1 MTSISATGTLSLR
14 QSGGDIQYDNGSG
27 WTTISSFPATITNS
41 DTGTLLTVLFTTN
54 ITLSGGTSYFVCGSD
69 SIQFGSR
76 TLKSDGTTPSITLD
90 GISNYPGLISNGSS
104 GANGYDDISI
114 VNLAVSIVNGST
126 LATSGGWV
134 AQSYFG
140 KGSANIFIVNCS
152 SDGDIS
158 GSGGGITGAFTGSS
172 GGTVTIRGCSSSGE
186 IQNSAGGIVGQSA
199 GSSGTITITECF
211 STGAMTSGSGGG
223 IAGLYLG
230 EAGSATIS
238 KCFSKGDI
246 GSSGGGIVSL
256 YAGDDNGY
264 VGIDHCYSIGTI
276 GANAGGIVGR
286 YAGTNGGTV
295 SIGFSYSTG
304 SISATG
310 GGGILGANPGTYSI
324 LFCYTCGTR
333 LGSTGGIV
341 SGSASDGATNYSE
354 GNNSNG
360 GVWNAANAGSTM
372 SSSTWMTVVVGEPYQ
387 FSVFLYSPY
396 VLTNMLGD
404 YTFQT
409 SASATISAGSSTAP
423 GYGGSFLLIDAPASV
438 SIDEFTGVITAT
450 EPGTYEFKIVGG
462 SFGSS
467 TSFTLTVTEAVVP
480 TPPSRTTPFAG
491 FRLDGFDVFNSLV
504 AGAPLVIER
513 LENPNLRFKS
523 YADYLAYRK
532 SLSTIR

>member
-14 QSGGDIQYDNGSG
+14 QSGGDIQYDSGSG
-27 WTTISSFPATITNS
+27 WTTASLFPVTITNS
-41 DTGTLLTVLFTTN
+41 DTGTLLTVLFTTD
-54 ITLSGGTSYFVCGSD
+54 ITLSGGTSYFVCGSE

-76 TLKSDGTTPSITLD
+76 TLETDGTTPTITID
-90 GISNYPGLISNGSS
+90 GTSDYPGLIANGSA

-114 VNLAVSIVNGST
+114 VNLAVEVVNGST

-140 KGSANIFIVNCS
+140 KAAANNIIVNCTS
-152 SDGDIS
+152 SGDIP
-158 GSGGGITGAFTGSS
+158 GSGGGIAGAFTGSS
-172 GGTVTIRGCSSSGE
+172 GGNVTIRGCRTTGE

-230 EAGSATIS
+230 EAGNATIS
-238 KCFSKGDI
+238 KCYSKGNI
-246 GSSGGGIVSL
+246 GSGGGGIASL
-256 YAGDDNGY
+256 YAGDNSGY
-264 VGIDHCYSIGTI
+264 VSISHCYSVGTI
-276 GANAGGIVGR
+276 GDNAGGIVGR
-286 YAGTNGGTV
+286 YAGTNDGTV
-295 SIGFSYSTG
+295 SIGFSYTTG

-310 GGGILGANPGTYSI
+310 GGGILGANPGAYLIT
-324 LFCYTCGTR
+324 FCYTSGTR

-341 SGSASDGATNYSE
+341 SGSASDEETNYSE

-360 GVWNAANAGSTM
+360 GVWNAANAGSTIT
-372 SSSTWMTVVVGEPYQ
+372 SSTWMTVEVGEPYQ

-396 VLTNMLGD
+396 VLANILSD
-404 YTFQT
+404 YTFET
-409 SASATISAGSSTAP
+409 TASATISAGASTVS
-423 GYGGSFLLIDAPASV
+423 GYGSSFLIVDPPASV

-450 EPGTYEFKIVGG
+450 EPGTYSLKIVGG
-462 SFGSS
+462 DFGSS

-480 TPPSRTTPFAG
+480 TPSRTTPFAG
-491 FRLDGFDVFNSLV
+491 FRLSGFDVFNSLL

-513 LENPNLRFKS
+513 LETPNLRFKS